1 MKKIALIVAALAL
14 FTVWGCGTKTV
25 IVQSSPK
32 PAVTV
37 TAQPSPAPSQT
48 IVVTNGVTVDSRVS
62 TAAAMFRA
70 AYGRELLVLTT
81 HSMAQQ
87 NLAISSWNAA
97 HDYFNSFPTTDNN
110 TTQQRYLIRF
120 AHLVRDAITTN
131 TYSLTATYLQQANE
145 AWAEYQNY
153 VASISQT

>member
-1 MKKIALIVAALAL
+1 VKKFALIIAAAGLL
-14 FTVWGCGTKTV
+14 VLGGCGTKTI

-48 IVVTNGVTVDSRVS
+48 ITYTNGVTVDSRVS

-97 HDYFNSFPTTDNN
+97 NDYFNSFPTTANN
-110 TTQQRYLIRF
+110 TIQQRYLARF
-120 AHLVRDAITTN
+120 AHLVRNAITTS
-131 TYSLTATYLQQANE
+131 TYSRTAAYLQQANE

-153 VASISQT
+153 CAQISQT